1 MRIGPVITVYA
12 AILLLVVIFGTAFSY
27 ALGATNFN
35 IPISNPLTAL
45 YFTIITIST
54 VGYGDIYPVTA
65 VGRIFTM
72 ILVLAGI
79 STFIGAVTA
88 ISSDFMSKN
97 VAKLSGRISGLERR
111 TLSRHHVLIGTDFIN
126 QDIADKF
133 RRERENFII
142 LSADK
147 TTADRYVDDGLRA
160 FVADPTS
167 ETDMRKFEMHRA
179 RSIIIDLNENSLTV
193 YALLIVRK
201 LAPNVLTIVVAQ
213 NSEIAERVSD
223 LGLKK
228 NERVINV
235 SSHLAGEI
243 VRSLK

>member
-1 MRIGPVITVYA
+1 MKIGP
-12 AILLLVVIFGTAFSY
+12 ILMIYLSVLILVVIFGTVFSY
-27 ALGATNFN
+27 VLGPTNFN
-35 IPISNPLTAL
+35 IPINSPLTAL

-72 ILVLAGI
+72 ILILAGI
-79 STFIGAVTA
+79 STFLGAVTA

-97 VAKLSGRISGLERR
+97 VEKLSGKISGLERR

-133 RRERENFII
+133 RANKEQFII
-142 LSADK
+142 VTADK
-147 TTADRYVDDGLRA
+147 TTADRYMDGGLRTY
-160 FVADPTS
+160 VADPTS
-167 ETDMRKFEMHRA
+167 ELDMRKFEMHKA
-179 RSIIIDLNENSLTV
+179 KSIIIDLNENSLTV

-235 SSHLAGEI
+235 SRHLAGEI
-243 VRSLK
+243 VKSLK

>member
-1 MRIGPVITVYA
+1 MKIGP
-12 AILLLVVIFGTAFSY
+12 ILMIYLSVLILVVIFGTVFSY
-27 ALGATNFN
+27 VLGPTNFN
-35 IPISNPLTAL
+35 IPINSPLTAL

-72 ILVLAGI
+72 ILILAGI
-79 STFIGAVTA
+79 STFLGAVTA

-97 VAKLSGRISGLERR
+97 VEKLSGKISGLERR

-133 RRERENFII
+133 RANKEQFII
-142 LSADK
+142 VTADK
-147 TTADRYVDDGLRA
+147 TTADRYTDGGLRTY
-160 FVADPTS
+160 VADPTS
-167 ETDMRKFEMHRA
+167 ELDMRKFEMHKA
-179 RSIIIDLNENSLTV
+179 KSIIIDLNENSLTV

-235 SSHLAGEI
+235 SRHLAGEI
-243 VRSLK
+243 VKSLK

>member
-65 VGRIFTM
+65 AGRIFTM